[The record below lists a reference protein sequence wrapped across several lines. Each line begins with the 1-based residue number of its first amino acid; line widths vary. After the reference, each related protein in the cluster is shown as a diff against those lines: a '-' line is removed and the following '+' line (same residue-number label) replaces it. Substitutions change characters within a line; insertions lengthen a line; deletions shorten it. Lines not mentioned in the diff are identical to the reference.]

1 MKTNISEERE
11 LLRRVLN
18 HVENLPPRIHYAI
31 VQVLGQPEQ
40 TKQDLILEW
49 YKKGY
54 KQGFVDGQDVTDMI
68 LGEGD
73 E

>member
-1 MKTNISEERE
+1 MSPEKE
-11 LLRRVLN
+11 LLQRIFN
-18 HVENLPPRIHYAI
+18 CVENLPARINYDI
-31 VQVLGQPEQ
+31 VQLLAQPEP

-68 LGEGD
+68 LGVDD